1 MEPVS
6 VYIHIP
12 FCTHRC
18 GYCDFNTYAGLEEF
32 LPSYAQAVCQ
42 EILVLST
49 GDNQRLPIGTIY
61 FGGGTPS
68 LLTAADLEM
77 ILSCL
82 DNYFL
87 VMKSIEISLEA
98 NPGTVTKTYLN
109 QLNSLGVNRLSLG
122 MQSSNDDELAL
133 LERQHS
139 YMDVLNAVEWS
150 RAAGINNLNLDLIY
164 GLPFQGLKPWM
175 DNVEAALCLNPEHL
189 SLYALTIEENT
200 PIYRKVKSGVFPE
213 PDPDLV
219 ADMYEHAS
227 KRLVDAGYIQY
238 EISNWCLGDQKG
250 GMFTCRHNLQY
261 WRNLPYLGLGAGAH
275 GFINHQRTVNVSA
288 PRVYIDK
295 LKNGM
300 VNPGEEINFPRTPA
314 TLQIDP
320 IDVDTEIGETMMMGL
335 RLVIEGVSNYE
346 FQRRFGISLQQCFG
360 IQIDRLLGFGLLE
373 WAGDGNETLR
383 LTSKGRLLGNQ
394 VFMEFI

>member
-275 GFINHQRTVNVSA
+275 GFINQQRTVNVSA